1 MYLSVTLP
9 RRSVN
14 APQVKTTGP
23 IENLSPENLA
33 LFIVTRQFLGRGDTE
48 TALILLKSRLQVD
61 PSNLWVQA
69 EIQRFE
75 PCFKQIVG

>member
-1 MYLSVTLP
+1 
-9 RRSVN
+9 
-14 APQVKTTGP
+14 
-23 IENLSPENLA
+23 LA

-75 PCFKQIVG
+75 PCFKEIVG